1 MQCTLFR
8 PAYGTSDGR
17 SKTGTTSPAR
27 RESTKL
33 RAEGWTKRGGR
44 LKRGMS
50 LEMQPHA
57 TICSCYRMGG
67 PLRFP
72 LIDASV
78 LQIPFLS

>member
-1 MQCTLFR
+1 M
-8 PAYGTSDGR
+8 
-17 SKTGTTSPAR
+17 K
-27 RESTKL
+27 
-33 RAEGWTKRGGR
+33 
-44 LKRGMS
+44 
-50 LEMQPHA
+50 PHA